1 MGHGQAMT
9 RPGARRRRG
18 SAYIL
23 VLGTAMI
30 VTTIG
35 MSSLLLMRVHTHVAN
50 ASQDEVKARF
60 YGPSVADYATFR
72 IAGDA
77 NWRNTYTS
85 DLWTPQITVGEMKF
99 RCKLVDEADG
109 DLADDDYQPVRLYS
123 EATVGS
129 AVRIYSVVLEPDVDG
144 GGALTGSVTP
154 VPGTWRQEVLP

>member
-1 MGHGQAMT
+1 MAREQAMT
-9 RPGARRRRG
+9 RPDARHRRG

-50 ASQDEVKARF
+50 ASRDEVKARF
-60 YGPSVADYATFR
+60 FGPSVADLATFR
-72 IAGDA
+72 IASNAAWRTAYTNDA
-77 NWRNTYTS
+77 
-85 DLWTPQITVGEMKF
+85 WTNEQTVGELKF
-99 RCKLVDEADG
+99 RYKLIDEADG
-109 DLADDDYQPVRLYS
+109 DLGDDGYQRARLYAK
-123 EATVGS
+123 ATVGS
-129 AVRIYSVVLEPDVDG
+129 AVRIYSVMLEPDVDG